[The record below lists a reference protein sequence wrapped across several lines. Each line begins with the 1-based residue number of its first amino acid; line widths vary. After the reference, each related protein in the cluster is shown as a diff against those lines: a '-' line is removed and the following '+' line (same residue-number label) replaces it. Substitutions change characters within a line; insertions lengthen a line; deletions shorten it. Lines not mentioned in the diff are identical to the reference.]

1 MPRATQT
8 QGQAMGNNT
17 LCHRKVRFGHE
28 FKDAKTTAL
37 WPRPRPA
44 QPSPTQV
51 RPTPPNSLKSS
62 CFCRTRPTDFHG
74 CRILNLMRPGC
85 SSPSTSTVAIRF
97 RQALRRFCKQRMGKH
112 RAHRGQESAPER
124 EREREREREQR
135 KQAQRPE
142 NQGQQ
147 SNSMALNR

>member
-1 MPRATQT
+1 MPRATQP
-8 QGQAMGNNT
+8 QGQAMGSNT
-17 LCHRKVRFGHE
+17 PSHRKVRFGHE
-28 FKDAKTTAL
+28 FKDAKTSAL
-37 WPRPRPA
+37 WPNPNPT
-44 QPSPTQV
+44 QPSPTQAS
-51 RPTPPNSLKSS
+51 PAPPNSLKSS

-124 EREREREREQR
+124 ERERERTEKASTETR
-135 KQAQRPE
+135 KPRATKQLHGP
-142 NQGQQ
+142 
-147 SNSMALNR
+147 